1 MSAFDPKRTSAET
14 GFSETQARFP
24 FLDFVYTST
33 YPDVAL
39 SVGEV
44 MRRRK
49 FITLLGGVA
58 ATWPLAARAQ
68 QPGIPVIGSLYA
80 TSAAE
85 WAVPMAGFRTGLS
98 EAGFVEGR
106 NVVIEY
112 RWADGHFDRLPAL
125 AKDLVSHKVAVIVVG
140 GSNIGVK
147 AAIAATQTIPIVF
160 TTGANPV
167 TSGLVASLNRP
178 GGNATGVTVI
188 AAELGAKKVEL
199 LHEMI
204 PTASKIAL
212 LANPNNPEALQLES
226 HELQAAA
233 QHLGL
238 ELIVLNGGTKS
249 EIEGAF
255 AAAAQQRA
263 AALYVGSD
271 AFLVSQRDHI
281 AALGLRYALPTI
293 SPARSD
299 VMAGEL
305 MSYGSSQTEMYR
317 QAGVYVG
324 RILKGA
330 KPADLP
336 VLQPT
341 KFELVINLK
350 TAKTLGISI
359 PQTLLASADE
369 VIE

>member
-1 MSAFDPKRTSAET
+1 M
-14 GFSETQARFP
+14 
-24 FLDFVYTST
+24 
-33 YPDVAL
+33 
-39 SVGEV
+39 
-44 MRRRK
+44 
-49 FITLLGGVA
+49 
-58 ATWPLAARAQ
+58 
-68 QPGIPVIGSLYA
+68 
-80 TSAAE
+80 
-85 WAVPMAGFRTGLS
+85 
-98 EAGFVEGR
+98 
-106 NVVIEY
+106 
-112 RWADGHFDRLPAL
+112 
-125 AKDLVSHKVAVIVVG
+125 VG
-140 GSNIGVK
+140 GNNIGVK

-233 QHLGL
+233 QHLVL

>member
-1 MSAFDPKRTSAET
+1 M
-14 GFSETQARFP
+14 
-24 FLDFVYTST
+24 
-33 YPDVAL
+33 AL
-39 SVGEV
+39 P
-44 MRRRK
+44 RR
-49 FITLLGGVA
+49 G
-58 ATWPLAARAQ
+58 
-68 QPGIPVIGSLYA
+68 
-80 TSAAE
+80 
-85 WAVPMAGFRTGLS
+85 
-98 EAGFVEGR
+98 
-106 NVVIEY
+106 
-112 RWADGHFDRLPAL
+112 RLP
-125 AKDLVSHKVAVIVVG
+125 
-140 GSNIGVK
+140 
-147 AAIAATQTIPIVF
+147 
-160 TTGANPV
+160 
-167 TSGLVASLNRP
+167 R
-178 GGNATGVTVI
+178 
-188 AAELGAKKVEL
+188 
-199 LHEMI
+199 
-204 PTASKIAL
+204 
-212 LANPNNPEALQLES
+212 
-226 HELQAAA
+226 
-233 QHLGL
+233 

>member
-1 MSAFDPKRTSAET
+1 
-14 GFSETQARFP
+14 
-24 FLDFVYTST
+24 
-33 YPDVAL
+33 
-39 SVGEV
+39 
-44 MRRRK
+44 
-49 FITLLGGVA
+49 
-58 ATWPLAARAQ
+58 
-68 QPGIPVIGSLYA
+68 
-80 TSAAE
+80 
-85 WAVPMAGFRTGLS
+85 
-98 EAGFVEGR
+98 
-106 NVVIEY
+106 
-112 RWADGHFDRLPAL
+112 
-125 AKDLVSHKVAVIVVG
+125 
-140 GSNIGVK
+140 VK

-359 PQTLLASADE
+359 PQTLLARADKL
-369 VIE
+369 IE